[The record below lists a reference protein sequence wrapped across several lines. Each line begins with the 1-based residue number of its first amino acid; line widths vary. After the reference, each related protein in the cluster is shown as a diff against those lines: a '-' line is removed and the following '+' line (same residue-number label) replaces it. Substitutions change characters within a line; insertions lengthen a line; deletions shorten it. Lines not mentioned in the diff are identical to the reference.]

1 MLYALM
7 QHDKR
12 IKIIET
18 LKSHPS
24 NHACQ
29 LLSFAETAG
38 ITKSRFTKTL
48 LPPSQ
53 NTAGL
58 TKLRFIKRLIP
69 PSQNIIDGGSN

>member
-1 MLYALM
+1 M

-29 LLSFAETAG
+29 LQSFAETAG

-53 NTAGL
+53 N
-58 TKLRFIKRLIP
+58 
-69 PSQNIIDGGSN
+69 IIDGGSN